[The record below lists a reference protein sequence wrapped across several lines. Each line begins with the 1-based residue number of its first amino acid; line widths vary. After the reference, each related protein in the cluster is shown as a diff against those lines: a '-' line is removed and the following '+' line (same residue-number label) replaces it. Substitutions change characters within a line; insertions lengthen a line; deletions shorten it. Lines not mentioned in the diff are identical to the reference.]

1 MSNSNSKT
9 TNSTIESNSN
19 SIVQSTSEL
28 LQDFISD
35 MNLNINKITSL
46 IQKFKAENT
55 MLEELDYTDFIS
67 NITNIID
74 AYDENHTVTHNP
86 DTYLTKL
93 NYENLNTYNN
103 NKLNIVIE
111 EYLLVLS
118 ADFIS
123 SGKVILKKLLF
134 KTQELKS
141 LAYVIV
147 PDSIDRQKFQED
159 YYTEISKF
167 LEQQNLLSKI
177 INYPSLLKE
186 LIVIKNQQII
196 QELHLLLK
204 NLSLLNI
211 DSRQLI
217 LNYITQIEDILIQ
230 LLNCTNNIINLSDSI
245 NQ

>member
-93 NYENLNTYNN
+93 NYE
-103 NKLNIVIE
+103 KL
-111 EYLLVLS
+111 S
-118 ADFIS
+118 
-123 SGKVILKKLLF
+123 
-134 KTQELKS
+134 
-141 LAYVIV
+141 
-147 PDSIDRQKFQED
+147 
-159 YYTEISKF
+159 
-167 LEQQNLLSKI
+167 
-177 INYPSLLKE
+177 
-186 LIVIKNQQII
+186 
-196 QELHLLLK
+196 
-204 NLSLLNI
+204 
-211 DSRQLI
+211 
-217 LNYITQIEDILIQ
+217 
-230 LLNCTNNIINLSDSI
+230 
-245 NQ
+245 